1 MCVVTI
7 IRLDRP
13 ELLAANAWLNGDLN
27 SIYFSKDRK
36 EGYIPAPKLARIGDK
51 VRITEGP
58 HKDIGKGVVKSL

>member
-1 MCVVTI
+1 MCVITI
-7 IRLDRP
+7 TRLDRP

-51 VRITEGP
+51 VKITEGP
-58 HKDIGKGVVKSL
+58 SKEIGEGIVKSI